1 MPPRERKTKWKVHTS
16 WMRLFPKRGH
26 DMRFWLEVSKRV
38 KAKGVRSTNLKE
50 IKSIIKETEYEF
62 ILHRR

>member
-1 MPPRERKTKWKVHTS
+1 
-16 WMRLFPKRGH
+16 
-26 DMRFWLEVSKRV
+26 MRFWLEVSKRV
-38 KAKGVRSTNLKE
+38 KAKGVRSTNLSE